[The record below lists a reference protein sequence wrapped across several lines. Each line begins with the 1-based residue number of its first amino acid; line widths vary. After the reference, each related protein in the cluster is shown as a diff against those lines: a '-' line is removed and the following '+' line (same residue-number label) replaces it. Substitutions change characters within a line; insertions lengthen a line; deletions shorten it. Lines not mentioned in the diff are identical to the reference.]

1 MKRIGILGFG
11 AIGQKIYSQILE
23 EGLYE
28 VGFIYEAFENDRLP
42 KKISI
47 SKFPSKEILS
57 SVDLVVEA
65 TYFETVLSYGCDI
78 LEVTN
83 LLVMSTTAFANE
95 RIDKVI
101 ETAKKNNKTIY
112 VPHGAILGLDGIFD
126 GQKLINSVEIIT
138 TKNPKSLGR
147 EDTQKTIL
155 FEGSTRELAKL
166 KPRNVNV
173 HAAIAIAG
181 IGFDKTVSKLISDPS
196 IIENTHTITVKGAD
210 FEFQLSIKS
219 NPIGKVTGAYT
230 PISAYGSIKR
240 ILKDENETIQI
251 V

>member
-1 MKRIGILGFG
+1 MKQIGILGFG

-28 VGFIYEAFENDRLP
+28 VGFIYERFENDKLP
-42 KKISI
+42 KEISI
-47 SKFPSKEILS
+47 STFPTKEMLS

-65 TYFETVLSYGCDI
+65 TFFETVLTHGSDI

-83 LLVMSTTAFANE
+83 LLAMSTTAFADA

-101 ETAKKNNKTIY
+101 ETAKNNNTTLY

-126 GQKLINSVEIIT
+126 GKKLIDSVEIIT
-138 TKNPKSLGR
+138 TKNPKSLAR
-147 EDTQKTIL
+147 EDIERTVL

-181 IGFDKTVSKLISDPS
+181 IGFDKTVSKLISDPN
-196 IIENTHTITVKGAD
+196 IVENTHTIIIQGAD
-210 FEFQLSIKS
+210 FEFQLAIKS

-240 ILKDENETIQI
+240 ILKDKNETIQI

>member
-1 MKRIGILGFG
+1 MKKIGILGFG

-23 EGLYE
+23 EGIYE
-28 VGFIYEAFENDRLP
+28 VVFIYEPFDNKKLP
-42 KKISI
+42 VHISTPT
-47 SKFPSKEILS
+47 FPTKQMLS

-65 TYFETVLSYGCDI
+65 TFFETVLDYGCDI

-101 ETAKKNNKTIY
+101 EIAKQHNNNIY

-126 GQKLINSVEIIT
+126 GKQLINSVEIVT
-138 TKNPKSLGR
+138 TKNPNSLGR
-147 EDTQKTIL
+147 EDIEKTIL

-181 IGFDKTVSKLISDPS
+181 LGFDKTISKLISDPN
-196 IIENTHTITVKGAD
+196 IIENTHIITVKGPD
-210 FEFQLSIKS
+210 FEFQLFIKS

-240 ILKDENETIQI
+240 ILKNSENTIQI

>member
-1 MKRIGILGFG
+1 MKKIGILGFG

-28 VGFIYEAFENDRLP
+28 VGFIYERFENDKLP

-47 SKFPSKEILS
+47 STFPTKEMLS

-65 TYFETVLSYGCDI
+65 TYFETVLAHGCDI
-78 LEVTN
+78 LEATN
-83 LLVMSTTAFANE
+83 LLAMSTTAFADA

-101 ETAKKNNKTIY
+101 ETAKKNKTTLY

-126 GQKLINSVEIIT
+126 GKKLINSVEIIT
-138 TKNPKSLGR
+138 TKNPKSLAR
-147 EDTQKTIL
+147 EDTERTIL

-181 IGFDKTVSKLISDPS
+181 VGFDKTVSKLISDPNVV
-196 IIENTHTITVKGAD
+196 ENTHTIIIQGAD
-210 FEFQLSIKS
+210 FEFQLAIKS

>member
-1 MKRIGILGFG
+1 MKKIGILGFG

-23 EGLYE
+23 EDLYE
-28 VGFIYEAFENDRLP
+28 VGFIYERFENDKLP
-42 KKISI
+42 KEISI
-47 SKFPSKEILS
+47 STFPTKEMLS

-65 TYFETVLSYGCDI
+65 TFFETVLTHGCDI

-83 LLVMSTTAFANE
+83 LLAMSTTAFADA

-101 ETAKKNNKTIY
+101 ETAKNNNNTIY

-126 GQKLINSVEIIT
+126 GKKLINSVEIIT
-138 TKNPKSLGR
+138 TKNPKSLAR
-147 EDTQKTIL
+147 EDTERTVL

-181 IGFDKTVSKLISDPS
+181 VGFDKTVSKLISDPN
-196 IIENTHTITVKGAD
+196 IVENTHTIIIQGAD
-210 FEFQLSIKS
+210 FEFQLAIKS

>member
-1 MKRIGILGFG
+1 MKKIGLLGFG

-23 EGLYE
+23 EKLYE
-28 VGFIYEAFENDRLP
+28 VVFIYEPFENKKLP
-42 KKISI
+42 AHISTSI
-47 SKFPSKEILS
+47 FPTKEMLS

-65 TYFETVLSYGCDI
+65 TIFETVLTYGCNI

-83 LLVMSTTAFANE
+83 LLVMSTTAFADE

-101 ETAKKNNKTIY
+101 KTSKQYNNNIY
-112 VPHGAILGLDGIFD
+112 IPHGAILGLDGIFD
-126 GQKLINSVEIIT
+126 GKMLINKVEIIT
-138 TKNPKSLGR
+138 TKNPNSLGR
-147 EDTQKTIL
+147 EDLKKTVL
-155 FEGSTRELAKL
+155 FEGTTRELAKL

-181 IGFDKTVSKLISDPS
+181 IGFDKTVSKLISDPNTV
-196 IIENTHTITVKGAD
+196 ENTHMIIVEGID
-210 FEFQLSIKS
+210 FEFKIAIKS

-240 ILKDENETIQI
+240 ILKDTKNTIQI

>member
-1 MKRIGILGFG
+1 MKKIGILGFG

-28 VGFIYEAFENDRLP
+28 VGFIYEPFENEKLP
-42 KKISI
+42 KEISI
-47 SKFPSKEILS
+47 ATFPTKEMLS

-65 TYFETVLSYGCDI
+65 TFFETVLTHGCDI
-78 LEVTN
+78 LEATN
-83 LLVMSTTAFANE
+83 LLAMSTTAFADV

-101 ETAKKNNKTIY
+101 EMAKKNNTTLY

-126 GQKLINSVEIIT
+126 GKKLINSVEIIT
-138 TKNPKSLGR
+138 TKNPKSLAR
-147 EDTQKTIL
+147 EDSERTIL

-181 IGFDKTVSKLISDPS
+181 VGFDKTVSKLISDPN
-196 IIENTHTITVKGAD
+196 IVENTHTIIIQGAD
-210 FEFQLSIKS
+210 FEFQLAIKS
-219 NPIGKVTGAYT
+219 NPIGEVTGAYT